1 MMSKKRILPSIG
13 LEGTKEELLEFL
25 SDFEINKIAI
35 SFVGDRMV
43 LTTSVPVDINLMDIF
58 EQAYG
63 ISNENKLDLNL
74 VESSFDLLT
83 NPKFT
88 VTKRKDWMISTPFV
102 LNNAIIIRQ
111 KIKPTPVLED
121 NPKPQLYRRNVASRD
136 SLSVRNDS
144 LR

>member
-1 MMSKKRILPSIG
+1 MSKKRILPSIG

-63 ISNENKLDLNL
+63 ISNENKL
-74 VESSFDLLT
+74 
-83 NPKFT
+83 
-88 VTKRKDWMISTPFV
+88 
-102 LNNAIIIRQ
+102 
-111 KIKPTPVLED
+111 
-121 NPKPQLYRRNVASRD
+121 
-136 SLSVRNDS
+136 
-144 LR
+144 